1 MSTMRENPLIG
12 NRKNEYQ
19 KASLFLSNLDRD
31 WEALITKVGECNLKL
46 SHELKP
52 YQALIKSVIFQQL
65 HPTAGNAIFKRFL
78 LSFNN
83 QFPKDQIILDS
94 PSSQLKQCGLS
105 QNKLNTIIEIAK
117 NSADG
122 DFPNIHQF
130 NKMNEIEIIS
140 TLTSIKGIGEWTAQ
154 MLMIFNLGFFNI
166 MPAKDLAIRKN
177 YQTLKCL
184 KDSISPKEILTI
196 SKLWHPYKSIA
207 SWYLWQMN

>member
-1 MSTMRENPLIG
+1 MQENPLIG
-12 NRKNEYQ
+12 DRNNEYQ
-19 KASLFLSNLDRD
+19 KASLFLSNLDSD
-31 WEALITKVGECNLKL
+31 WEALITKVGKCNLKL
-46 SHELKP
+46 SYELKP

-65 HPTAGNAIFKRFL
+65 HPAAGNAIFKRFL

-83 QFPKDQIILDS
+83 QFPKDQQILDS

-117 NSADG
+117 NSTDG

-177 YQTLKCL
+177 YQALKCL

-207 SWYLWQMN
+207 SWYLWKMN